1 MKKKFITHEAVMRRF
16 EKKFPGI
23 KNEIGA
29 ELEKLRIAGKIAEY
43 RKRARLS
50 QVALAKKIGTTQ
62 SVIARMESPNYKDYK
77 VSTLLKIVQ
86 VTGGSFQIAA

>member
-1 MKKKFITHEAVMRRF
+1 MKKKVITHETVMRRF

-23 KNEIGA
+23 GQEIEA

-43 RKRARLS
+43 RKRAHLS
-50 QVALAKKIGTTQ
+50 QVALARKIGTTQ

-77 VSTLLKIVQ
+77 VSTLLKIAQ
-86 VTGGSFQIAA
+86 VTGGSFLIAA